1 MSRPT
6 QSREESIA
14 RILPELDY
22 SKIGISLLVMFFFA
36 FFISPIWTGL
46 VTSLKT
52 TAAVTATTPFVPV
65 MPWAEGF
72 TFQKWTRAIDYLS
85 TGFVNSLIMTIPS
98 TIVTVFLGSTAA
110 YGLTLVDWNERLQ
123 FTVLVMFLIGIFIPY
138 QAVLV
143 PLSDFWINI
152 FPLGEILAPV
162 WQLSF
167 FERDHARLLSL
178 TITHVVYGIP
188 LCMLLFRSYYMTLSD
203 ELVEAAKVDGAS
215 ITRIFTR
222 IILPLSTPM
231 IGVVFI
237 YQFTAI
243 WNEFLFSLT
252 LIGSSSSPA
261 ATVTL
266 VLSGMGVDLSGI
278 DFGFRMA
285 GAFVAALPTLIIY
298 ALFAEQFAKGLAA
311 EGGT

>member
-14 RILPELDY
+14 RLLPELDY
-22 SKIGISLLVMFFFA
+22 SKIWISLLVMFFFA

-52 TAAVTATTPFVPV
+52 QGAVTATTPFSPV

-72 TFQKWTRAIDYLS
+72 TLGNWTRAIEYLS

-98 TIVTVFLGSTAA
+98 TILTVFLGSTAA
-110 YGLTLVDWNERLQ
+110 YGLTLVDWNERAQ
-123 FTVLVMFLIGIFIPY
+123 FAILVMFLVGIFIPY

-152 FPLGEILAPV
+152 FPLVEILAPV
-162 WQLSF
+162 WQLPY
-167 FERDHARLLSL
+167 FEPDHARLLSL

-203 ELVEAAKVDGAS
+203 ELVEAAKIDGATIS
-215 ITRIFTR
+215 RIYRR
-222 IILPLSTPM
+222 IILPLSKPM

-278 DFGFRMA
+278 NFGFRMA

>member
-1 MSRPT
+1 MSGAT
-6 QSREESIA
+6 GREESIA
-14 RILPELDY
+14 GLLPELDY
-22 SKIGISLLVMFFFA
+22 WKVALSLVIMFFFA
-36 FFISPIWTGL
+36 FFIAPIWTGL
-46 VTSLKT
+46 VTSFKT
-52 TAAVTATTPFVPV
+52 TGAVTATTPFIPAG
-65 MPWAEGF
+65 PDGLTLA
-72 TFQKWTRAIDYLS
+72 KWSAAIDHLS
-85 TGFVNSLIMTIPS
+85 TGFINSLVMTIPS

-110 YGLTLVDWNERLQ
+110 YGLTLVDWNERVQLG
-123 FTVLVMFLIGIFIPY
+123 VLVLFLVGIFIPY

-152 FPLGEILAPV
+152 FPLADILAPV
-162 WQLSF
+162 WELSY

-188 LCMLLFRSYYMTLSD
+188 LCMLLFRSYYITLSD
-203 ELVEAAKVDGAS
+203 ELVEAAKIDGATITS
-215 ITRIFTR
+215 IYRR
-222 IILPLSTPM
+222 IILPLSKPM

-266 VLSGMGVDLSGI
+266 VLSGLGSDLSGI
-278 DFGFRMA
+278 DFGLRMA
-285 GAFVAALPTLIIY
+285 GALFAALPTLIIY

-311 EGGT
+311 EN

>member
-1 MSRPT
+1 MAKST
-6 QSREESIA
+6 QSQENSFA
-14 RILPELDY
+14 DVLPELDY
-22 SKIGISLLVMFFFA
+22 WKIGLSLVITIFFA
-36 FFISPIWTGL
+36 FFIAPIWTGL

-52 TAAVTATTPFVPV
+52 SQAVTFTTPFAP
-65 MPWAEGF
+65 PGPGGF
-72 TFQKWTRAIDYLS
+72 TMNNWGRAYQNLS
-85 TGFVNSLIMTIPS
+85 TGFFNSLIMTVPS
-98 TIVTVFLGSTAA
+98 TIVSVFLGSTAA
-110 YGLTLVDWNERLQ
+110 YGLTLVDWGDRAQ
-123 FTVLVMFLIGIFIPY
+123 FTVLIMFLIGIFIPY

-162 WQLSF
+162 WELSF
-167 FERDHARLLSL
+167 MQRDHARLLSL

-188 LCMLLFRSYYMTLSD
+188 LCMLLFRGYYLTLSD
-203 ELVEAAKVDGAS
+203 ELVEAAKIDGAS
-215 ITRIFTR
+215 ISTIYRRIV
-222 IILPLSTPM
+222 LPLSKPM

-266 VLSGMGVDLSGI
+266 VLSGLGADLSGI
-278 DFGFRMA
+278 DYGLRMA
-285 GAFVAALPTLIIY
+285 GALFAALPTLIIY
-298 ALFAEQFAKGLAA
+298 ALFAEQFAKGLASDA
-311 EGGT
+311 

>member
-14 RILPELDY
+14 RMLPELDY
-22 SKIGISLLVMFFFA
+22 SKIWISLLIMFFFA

-98 TIVTVFLGSTAA
+98 TILTVFLGSTAA

-123 FTVLVMFLIGIFIPY
+123 FTILVMFLVGIFIPY

-152 FPLGEILAPV
+152 FPLVEILAPV
-162 WQLSF
+162 WRLSF

-215 ITRIFTR
+215 ISRIFTR

>member
-6 QSREESIA
+6 RTTEESIA
-14 RILPELDY
+14 RVLPELDY
-22 SKIGISLLVMFFFA
+22 SKIALSLVVMLFFA

-46 VTSLKT
+46 VTAFKT
-52 TAAVTATTPFVPV
+52 TGAVTATTPFVPV
-65 MPWAEGF
+65 LPGTEGF
-72 TFQKWTRAIDYLS
+72 TLAKWTRAIGYLS
-85 TGFVNSLIMTIPS
+85 TGFVNSLAMTIPA
-98 TIVTVFLGSTAA
+98 TIVSVFLGSTAA

-123 FTVLVMFLIGIFIPY
+123 FGILILFIAGIFIPY

-143 PLSDFWINI
+143 PLSDFWINLV
-152 FPLGEILAPV
+152 PLVDILAPV
-162 WQLSF
+162 WQLPF
-167 FERDHARLLSL
+167 LEPDHARLLSL

-188 LCMLLFRSYYMTLSD
+188 LCMLLFRSYYLTLSD
-203 ELVEAAKVDGAS
+203 ELVEAAKIDGATIS
-215 ITRIFTR
+215 RIYRR
-222 IILPLSTPM
+222 IILPLSKPM

-285 GAFVAALPTLIIY
+285 GAFVAAMPTLIIY
-298 ALFAEQFAKGLAA
+298 VLFAEQFARGLA
-311 EGGT
+311 EGNT